1 MKSYFGD
8 TTSTPL
14 FDFSDIKVVTKL
26 ALPENSTKPTEV
38 KKITEVKSGD
48 SAAKSMAL
56 PKTANDDAYNL
67 GSLFQGN
74 SKPAGL
80 KNLQAKKVDI
90 NFDADDFFSQFDPVP
105 AAKQAPEETEKKKNE
120 SPKAAAVEEE
130 KATDTKKQ
138 GFTMAESKPVEKEE
152 EENVQSRYDQLVKSG
167 ATAISSDMMFG
178 KEEDQK
184 SKGGRWS
191 QPETVSFGQR
201 LSDSYQAARLTTG
214 SK

>member
-1 MKSYFGD
+1 MIEEKD
-8 TTSTPL
+8 I

-105 AAKQAPEETEKKKNE
+105 AAK
-120 SPKAAAVEEE
+120 
-130 KATDTKKQ
+130 
-138 GFTMAESKPVEKEE
+138 
-152 EENVQSRYDQLVKSG
+152 
-167 ATAISSDMMFG
+167 
-178 KEEDQK
+178 
-184 SKGGRWS
+184 
-191 QPETVSFGQR
+191 
-201 LSDSYQAARLTTG
+201 
-214 SK
+214 